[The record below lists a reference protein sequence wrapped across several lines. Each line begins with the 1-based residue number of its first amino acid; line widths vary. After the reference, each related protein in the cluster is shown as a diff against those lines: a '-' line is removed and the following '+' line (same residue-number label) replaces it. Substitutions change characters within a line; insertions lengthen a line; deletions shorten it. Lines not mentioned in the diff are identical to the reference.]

1 MNNILVIGATSA
13 IAHSVC
19 KKFCMEPST
28 FYLVGRSKEKLSI
41 IADDLRVRGAITVHI
56 DACDFVNPAEY
67 ENLSQRVIKL
77 LPSFDIVFIAHGSL
91 SDQDKCEVDTDY
103 VSNELSVNFTSTI
116 ALSLLFSRV
125 LKKQKH
131 GTLAVVSSVA
141 GERGR
146 QSNYIYGAAKAGIT
160 AFCSGLRNKLIQDN
174 VHVLT
179 ILPGFVDTPMTSHI
193 PKNFLF
199 ASSDKVADDIVNAIK
214 KKKDVL
220 YTPFFWKYVMI
231 IVRSIPEG
239 IFKKLKT

>member
-19 KKFCMEPST
+19 KKFCTEPST
-28 FYLVGRSKEKLSI
+28 FYLVGRSKDKLSV
-41 IADDLRVRGAITVHI
+41 IADDLRVRGAISVFT
-56 DACDFVNPAEY
+56 DACDFVSPAEY
-67 ENLSQRVIKL
+67 DNLLQRVTTQ
-77 LPSFDIVFIAHGSL
+77 LPSLDIVFIAHGSL
-91 SDQDKCEVDTDY
+91 SDQDKCEAESGY
-103 VSNELSVNFTSTI
+103 IISELNVNFTSVV
-116 ALSLLFSRV
+116 ALALCFSEK
-125 LKKQKH
+125 LKKQRH
-131 GTLAVVSSVA
+131 GTLAIISSVA

-160 AFCSGLRNKLIQDN
+160 AFCSGLRNKLIQHN

-199 ASSDKVADDIVNAIK
+199 ASSDKVAGDIVNAIK

-220 YTPFFWKYVMI
+220 YTPFFWRYVMI